1 MASNKKKSDDEN
13 HLLIAAKKIAVKI
26 FEQGITRNN
35 ALRVCST
42 AFSFANHMIQYF
54 ESKEPLSEP
63 VACKAG
69 CHYCC
74 FYQVLLTP
82 PEALFIG
89 HYVET
94 VFTEKQKLHLIKR
107 IDETLAMTDGKSV
120 EERAKTWHDTPCIFL
135 ANGRCSVYD
144 VRPFVCRAWH
154 SLSSDRC
161 REAFESN
168 RRLAEVEGYSHRHYI
183 LQTVRDGI
191 QEVSTDNGCQAGI
204 LEIAKAMKQYID
216 NPNPIEAWIKG
227 EKIFTS

>member
-1 MASNKKKSDDEN
+1 MASNEQKRDDEN
-13 HLLIAAKKIAVKI
+13 HLLIAAKNI
-26 FEQGITRNN
+26 FVRVFEEGTTRDN
-35 ALRVCST
+35 ALHLCST
-42 AFSFANHMIQYF
+42 AFSLADHMIQHF
-54 ESKEPLSEP
+54 ELKEPLSEP

-94 VFTEKQKLHLIKR
+94 AFTEKQKLDLINR

-135 ANGRCSVYD
+135 TNCRCSVYD

-154 SLSSDRC
+154 SLNSDRC

-168 RRLAEVEGYSHRHYI
+168 RHLAEVEGYSHRYYI
-183 LQTVRDGI
+183 LQTVREGI

-216 NPNPIEAWIKG
+216 DPNPIEAWIKG